1 MTYKECYM
9 QFENIEDLI
18 KEVKNDL
25 AYAILINRDR
35 IITIRKVV
43 DEVLNEKYKDISDQ
57 ELRDINLRLKGG
69 E

>member
-35 IITIRKVV
+35 IITIRKAV